1 MNGRSALYFQIL
13 RLENTK
19 SHFFYIVLKPPLAGC
34 MRLPVQTDDYG
45 AVPWILTSS
54 QTTTPWGPCWSD
66 TPLTGWSSST
76 NIRNIKTSSA
86 LTVMSFAFLV
96 GKFCFPVTGQDTAV
110 RKTKESLG
118 NSSPAE
124 CWPTTA
130 LYTPS
135 VRSVVVGSQISPQGL
150 FHLDLCC
157 VLQTL
162 RYFCQARRGPGK
174 ICRSLDLS
182 WGKLRWREVGPSE
195 TKNI

>member
-1 MNGRSALYFQIL
+1 MASKQAFEFLREGFIYKNRNIFDWTILSIVMNGRSALYFQIL

-19 SHFFYIVLKPPLAGC
+19 SHFFYIVLKPSLAGC

-66 TPLTGWSSST
+66 TPLTDWSSST

-96 GKFCFPVTGQDTAV
+96 GKFCSPVTGQDTAV
-110 RKTKESLG
+110 RKTKESSG

-124 CWPTTA
+124 CWPTTPQC
-130 LYTPS
+130 TPS

-150 FHLDLCC
+150 FPFRC
-157 VLQTL
+157 VLCAPDTTIL
-162 RYFCQARRGPGK
+162 
-174 ICRSLDLS
+174 LS
-182 WGKLRWREVGPSE
+182 S
-195 TKNI
+195 